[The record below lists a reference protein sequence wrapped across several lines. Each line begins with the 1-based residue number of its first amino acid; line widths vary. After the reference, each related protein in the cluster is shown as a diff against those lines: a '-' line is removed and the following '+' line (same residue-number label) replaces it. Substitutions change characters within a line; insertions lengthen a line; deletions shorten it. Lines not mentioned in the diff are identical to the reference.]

1 MFLSAVPAH
10 FTLLMRQ
17 NPQIRK
23 RFPGAEQNK
32 SCFAI
37 LRIVADR
44 VGLIHVTFQ

>member
-10 FTLLMRQ
+10 FTLLMRP

-32 SCFAI
+32 SCFAV
-37 LRIVADR
+37 LRVVADR
-44 VGLIHVTFQ
+44 VRLIYFTFQ